1 MSLQLKEIN
10 TYVIPVA
17 GGDPDVSRVGVDV
30 QRAAHEPLVA
40 HHVAAVG
47 VDLDVAL
54 FEDEK
59 EFYCFSLG

>member
-1 MSLQLKEIN
+1 MIA
-10 TYVIPVA
+10 VA
-17 GGDPDVSRVGVDV
+17 RGNPDVSRVGVDV

-54 FEDEK
+54 FEDDK
-59 EFYCFSLG
+59 EFKIR